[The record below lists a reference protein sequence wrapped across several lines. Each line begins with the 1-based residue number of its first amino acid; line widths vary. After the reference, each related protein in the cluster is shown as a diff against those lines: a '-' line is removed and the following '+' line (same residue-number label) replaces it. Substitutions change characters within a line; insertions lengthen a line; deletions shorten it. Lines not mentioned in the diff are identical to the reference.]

1 MFLGE
6 PKKVYKWERILL
18 LSRDAEKTSRHE
30 LNCIWYFAV
39 DHWSGLQPHAQKA
52 RLVEAESEC
61 FVELLDGP
69 GCRVEPGIV
78 IGYHRFFV
86 NTMER
91 FIAGALILLP
101 FILNFDGVVWLLDRL
116 CLV

>member
-1 MFLGE
+1 MRLVE
-6 PKKVYKWERILL
+6 LKKVHKWERILL

-30 LNCIWYFAV
+30 LNCIWYFVV
-39 DHWSGLQPHAQKA
+39 DHGGGLQPHAQKA

-61 FVELLDGP
+61 FVELLDCP

-78 IGYHRFFV
+78 ISFHRFFV

-91 FIAGALILLP
+91 FIASALILLP
-101 FILNFDGVVWLLDRL
+101 FILHFDGVAWLLDRL